1 MPTLY
6 NGDSVTISLATGES
20 LSVVSTNGTYSA
32 LGAGGSVMGTAL
44 ATASG
49 GDEIYGPYAAPTR
62 IKITSGQ
69 LSQIDYASG
78 VSPEVIAARP
88 ASGAIV
94 NTSATASRN
103 LLGSDVETRIDAT
116 SASPIVL
123 TIQTDA
129 IMGTSGAETFAIYQ
143 GGTGAASFAAGAGVT
158 LRNTAPTPAQNKTH
172 GVMRVG
178 ANEWAYIV

>member
-1 MPTLY
+1 MAK
-6 NGDSVTISLATGES
+6 TIKYTSTDRNFNELPFTGKQSIWKPGQQEERSDVEASQLFATGKFS
-20 LSVVSTNGTYSA
+20 LP
-32 LGAGGSVMGTAL
+32 
-44 ATASG
+44 AS
-49 GDEIYGPYAAPTR
+49 
-62 IKITSGQ
+62 
-69 LSQIDYASG
+69 SG
-78 VSPEVIAARP
+78 VEGAKSSPC
-88 ASGAIV
+88 
-94 NTSATASRN
+94 TASRN

-129 IMGTSGAETFAIYQ
+129 IMGTSGAETVAIYQ

-158 LRNTAPTPAQNKTH
+158 LRNTAPTPAQYKTH